1 MQTNITTVKA
11 ISFRACLGKT
21 TQKKKLIIAKVTEI
35 FIFLISQIYKA
46 KLTNAYTLNMSI
58 LLYFNYTSKKL

>member
-1 MQTNITTVKA
+1 M
-11 ISFRACLGKT
+11 
-21 TQKKKLIIAKVTEI
+21 EI
-35 FIFLISQIYKA
+35 FIFLISQIYKE